1 MGTVLAGSNL
11 GPVPTYQVACI
22 TTAVGL
28 LSMRAAHVAGLP
40 LEQHVIRAGLG
51 RVAGDDGGLLGA
63 CGFVHSLDV
72 LGQGVGEDF
81 WIGVG
86 GDGVA
91 RQQCCC
97 DEVAKRWLQALHIG
111 LPSAY
116 ALV

>member
-11 GPVPTYQVACI
+11 VPVPTHQLPCT

-28 LSMRAAHVAGLP
+28 LSMGSAHVAGLS
-40 LEQHVIRAGLG
+40 LGHHVIRVGLAL
-51 RVAGDDGGLLGA
+51 VAGDDGRLLGA
-63 CGFVHSLDV
+63 RGLVHSLDV

-81 WIGVG
+81 CIGIG
-86 GDGVA
+86 GDGLV

-116 ALV
+116 GLV

>member
-11 GPVPTYQVACI
+11 GPVPTHQVSCT

-28 LSMRAAHVAGLP
+28 VNMRAAHVAGLP
-40 LEQHVIRAGLG
+40 LEQHVIGAGLA

-63 CGFVHSLDV
+63 RGLVHSLDV
-72 LGQGVGEDF
+72 LGQGVGENF

-86 GDGVA
+86 GDGVP
-91 RQQCCC
+91 RQQCCG